1 VTEIDVHYNAADKLH
16 HACRLLRKAVLGAD
30 AQVVVQGPDELLDA
44 LDDALWRFSPADFIA
59 HCKADAPVHVRGRSA
74 VLLGLAEG
82 ESPAHRQVMLNLGL
96 PLPQGFERFD
106 RLIDVVG
113 LDDEERSAGRNR
125 WRHYSD
131 RGYAITRHDVGARAA

>member
-1 VTEIDVHYNAADKLH
+1 MTEIDVHYNTADKLQ

-30 AQVVVQGPDELLDA
+30 AQVVVQGPGELLDA
-44 LDDALWRFSPADFIA
+44 LDEALWRFSPADFIP

-82 ESPAHRQVMLNLGL
+82 EPPSHRQVMLNLGL

-113 LDDEERSAGRNR
+113 FDDDERLAGRTR

-131 RGYAITRHDVGARAA
+131 RGYAITRHDVGSRSA

>member
-1 VTEIDVHYNAADKLH
+1 MTEIDVHYNTADKLH

-44 LDDALWRFSPADFIA
+44 LDEALWRFSPADFIA

-74 VLLGLAEG
+74 VLLGMAEG
-82 ESPAHRQVMLNLGL
+82 EPPSHRQVMLNLGL

-113 LDDEERSAGRNR
+113 SDDEERLAGRNR
-125 WRHYSD
+125 WRHYAD
-131 RGYAITRHDVGARAA
+131 RGYAITRHDVGARTS